1 VTRDERYRRRADEI
15 VRQLLMLFDEDGR
28 GHCVFIYP
36 DRVDG
41 KPGKFR
47 DPLANDQD
55 WSLVFYLRNFK

>member
-1 VTRDERYRRRADEI
+1 MTGDDTHRHRADGI
-15 VRQLLMLFDEDGR
+15 VRQLLQLFDEDGR
-28 GHCVFIYP
+28 GYCVFIYP

-41 KPGKFR
+41 LPGKFR